1 VRDKVEKIDKLY
13 QKNENQTKKQVE
25 DLFTSI
31 YNLFLFLGTNGNN
44 KTRPT
49 SKYKISMRLLINC
62 YLFCRQIK
70 MREEPITTVFFY
82 FNQILQ
88 RNEI

>member
-44 KTRPT
+44 KTRST
-49 SKYKISMRLLINC
+49 SKYKINMRLSINC
-62 YLFCRQIK
+62 
-70 MREEPITTVFFY
+70 
-82 FNQILQ
+82 
-88 RNEI
+88 